1 VGQNKKSLK
10 ETVAEIVADSEPMS
24 PEPSHEAD
32 SKDASPNPPE
42 LPKHSALPERGSRP
56 AQYRLEQQESGVKM
70 MTSGRTG
77 LIDRHATMGMFTDYA
92 PPDQE
97 PEPEEGMQ
105 RRHSGAKKQEE
116 PDALKNMQFNRLMY
130 TDYLEKIRP
139 QVANTASTTINKV
152 KAAKRAQRTRE
163 MAQTGTDVAMF
174 SHRNM
179 QARKPTEI
187 KIPEGEPMAP
197 KIRSTH
203 IDLRKSA
210 HQMLA
215 ASSQLPA
222 NTTTS
227 NMSQKLGFFATR
239 ENRSISKKS
248 TFVSVVENKPS
259 SQQAGSFMPRVAM
272 LGRTEV
278 SSAAASKERRKP
290 FRRQITPLAG
300 PVRPKAPET
309 KKKTEK
315 TARGK
320 Q

>member
-1 VGQNKKSLK
+1 MMGSLKRKSSAAISSAMSRASLHKSNGRSSSVIASGARSLANSQADFAKGARALSPTARRKVGQNKKSLK

-179 QARKPTEI
+179 QARKPTD
-187 KIPEGEPMAP
+187 P
-197 KIRSTH
+197 
-203 IDLRKSA
+203 
-210 HQMLA
+210 
-215 ASSQLPA
+215 
-222 NTTTS
+222 
-227 NMSQKLGFFATR
+227 
-239 ENRSISKKS
+239 
-248 TFVSVVENKPS
+248 V
-259 SQQAGSFMPRVAM
+259 
-272 LGRTEV
+272 
-278 SSAAASKERRKP
+278 RRK
-290 FRRQITPLAG
+290 
-300 PVRPKAPET
+300 KAIEMISM
-309 KKKTEK
+309 
-315 TARGK
+315 
-320 Q
+320 